1 MAPLAAWMARH
12 DEGIAAN
19 VHGIDVRF
27 VIDDGELQIFAVK
40 AGEVW
45 LSATDSLAGD
55 LLSKLEADLAAEVRE
70 EARAAAEWWEAA

>member
-1 MAPLAAWMARH
+1 MAPLAAWMTRP

-19 VHGIDVRF
+19 VHGIDVRYL
-27 VIDDGELQIFAVK
+27 IDDGEVQIFAVK
-40 AGEVW
+40 AGAVW

-55 LLSKLEADLAAEVRE
+55 LLAKLEADLAAEVRE